1 MHKPLLSLTL
11 LFCVVT
17 AGCTGTQSDTP
28 TVTPDTVTVSPG
40 DSAFLWVR
48 ATDVAEMR
56 VGSAQEIPGVEL
68 AHDDAM
74 VVPRPDFVEESLP
87 PHWVW
92 DSPRHLVLVRVPVRV
107 ADDVTPGTYQFP
119 VAARSGSLPR
129 DTEVTAN
136 VTVVVDP

>member
-1 MHKPLLSLTL
+1 MHKSLLSLTL

-28 TVTPDTVTVSPG
+28 TITPDTVTVSPG

-74 VVPRPDFVEESLP
+74 VVPRPDFVEESYP
-87 PHWVW
+87 PNWVW

-107 ADDVTPGTYQFP
+107 AADASSGTYHYP
-119 VAARSGSLPR
+119 VIVRNETRQHETP
-129 DTEVTAN
+129 VTTN
-136 VTVVVDP
+136 VTVVVEP